1 MIARAGQLGVTV
13 LLFVVISLQGREAR
27 AGVGPL
33 KHALENATQG
43 PLDGV
48 LTPVVAGLTT
58 YRNVSEEGTSAAGAV
73 GAGFIVY
80 TGLLLFDGSASYF
93 RTLAGLLEIPLGVGA
108 LAATPFT
115 DWQPEVFFDD
125 DRPTALVDHPTS
137 WFHVKFGIY
146 HVGVRD

>member
-13 LLFVVISLQGREAR
+13 LLFVVISLQPREAR

-33 KHALENATQG
+33 RHALENATQG
-43 PLDGV
+43 PLDVV

-58 YRNVSEEGTSAAGAV
+58 YRNVSEDSTSVGGAV
-73 GAGFIVY
+73 GTGFMVY
-80 TGLLLFDGSASYF
+80 IGLLMYDGSASFF

-115 DWQPEVFFDD
+115 DWQPDLFFDQD
-125 DRPTALVDHPTS
+125 KPPAMVDHPTS

-146 HVGVRD
+146 HVGVTE